1 MIPGFECRNP
11 KWVVQDR
18 AIDVEYKSPRSGW
31 VTYTVVDGS
40 GEELMQRV
48 WDALIF
54 GEAGPIA
61 PADPV

>member
-1 MIPGFECRNP
+1 MIPGFECKNP
-11 KWVVQDR
+11 KWVIEDV
-18 AIDVEYKSPRSGW
+18 AIDVEYKSPRFGW
-31 VTYTVVDGS
+31 VTYTVVNNS
-40 GEELMQRV
+40 GEQRMQMV